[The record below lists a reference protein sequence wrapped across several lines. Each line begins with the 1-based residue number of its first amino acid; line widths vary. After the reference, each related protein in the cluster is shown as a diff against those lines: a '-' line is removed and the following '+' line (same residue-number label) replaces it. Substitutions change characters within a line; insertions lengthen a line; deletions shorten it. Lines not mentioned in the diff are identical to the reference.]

1 MLGRTRRWRIGPMDE
16 GCTQLLIAAG
26 RGDAEAS
33 GQLFT
38 RLYEELRHCARR
50 QLRGRAGSLVSTT
63 VLVHETYLK
72 LIHAERLEAGSR
84 GHFMALAARAMRQV
98 LVDDARRIGAEKR
111 GGQAL
116 FVTLDERLPEAA
128 DEALEVLAL
137 DRALTTL
144 EAVDARAARVVHL
157 HFFAGLTFPE
167 IATLENLN
175 ERTIKRDWQAARG
188 LLAAEMK
195 ADGGGAAASA

>member
-1 MLGRTRRWRIGPMDE
+1 MDE

-33 GQLFT
+33 GQLFA

-98 LVDDARRIGAEKR
+98 LVDHARRRQADKR
-111 GGQAL
+111 GGDAI
-116 FVTLDERLPEAA
+116 FVTLDERAA
-128 DEALEVLAL
+128 DAAGAALEVLAL
-137 DRALTTL
+137 DRALTSL
-144 EAVDARAARVVHL
+144 EQIDARAARVVSL
-157 HFFAGLTFPE
+157 HFFGGLSFPAIAE
-167 IATLENLN
+167 IEGLN
-175 ERTIKRDWQAARG
+175 ERTVKRDWQAARL
-188 LLAAEMK
+188 LLADQIRGNA
-195 ADGGGAAASA
+195 